1 MNNPATTAA
10 PAPQVLALVKDMIF
24 AVKIVSTARSLGVRC
39 QTVLSATGLAGACA
53 AHQPALVIVDLD
65 LPGLDVQAV
74 ASAVQAFG
82 AHTRVVGYLSHTQV
96 EMAAAAKAA
105 GIAEVMPRSA
115 FTRNLPELLQAA
127 GQADIKVARP
137 PQ

>member
-1 MNNPATTAA
+1 MNNPAATAS

-24 AVKIVSTARSLGVRC
+24 AVKIVSTARSLGVSC
-39 QTVLSATGLAGACA
+39 QTALSVAGLAGACA
-53 AHQPALVIVDLD
+53 AHQPALIIVDLD
-65 LPGLDVQAV
+65 LPGLDVQAL
-74 ASAVQAFG
+74 ASAVRAVG

-127 GQADIKVARP
+127 GHATIKAGQP